1 MNSRL
6 KSVPA
11 ALLFRPLQHLFGEVG
26 GYKASAPGRHD
37 LREQSRA
44 AGALQ
49 HCVGRCD
56 QPLHR
61 RAQGTVRL
69 PVDALGEK
77 VIRPRHTVPKQ
88 GLSSLS
94 ALSQRCPLAAQD
106 VLYQLRPLS
115 RMTGQQF
122 LVLHILLMDDRV
134 GKMPRIA
141 GAVRGKFSETG
152 GKAIRPAQKK

>member
-1 MNSRL
+1 M
-6 KSVPA
+6 KSAPA

-77 VIRPRHTVPKQ
+77 VIRP
-88 GLSSLS
+88 
-94 ALSQRCPLAAQD
+94 
-106 VLYQLRPLS
+106 LS

-141 GAVRGKFSETG
+141 GAVRGRFSETG